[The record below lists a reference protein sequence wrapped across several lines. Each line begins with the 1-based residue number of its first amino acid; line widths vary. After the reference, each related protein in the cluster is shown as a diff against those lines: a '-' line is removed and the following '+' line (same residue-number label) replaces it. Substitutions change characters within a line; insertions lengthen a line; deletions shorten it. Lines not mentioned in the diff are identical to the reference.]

1 MVSVAISATNSATPS
16 IQASLAQARLAQAQ
30 READQA
36 EANAKDLRAQADDAE
51 QQAQASDDNVQKVAS
66 QNRQES
72 LSRLDASTYTAITRN
87 TSAEVPIKVQ
97 NMIVQMY
104 NATSTHRTQS
114 GNPLKTVA
122 NAPPVINSQ
131 GQATGR
137 IVNVSA

>member
-16 IQASLAQARLAQAQ
+16 IQAALAQSRLAQAQ

-36 EANAKDLRAQADDAE
+36 ESNAKDLRAQADEAE
-51 QQAQASDDNVQKVAS
+51 QQAQSSQDNVQKVAT
-66 QNRQES
+66 QNRQ
-72 LSRLDASTYTAITRN
+72 DAASTYSAITR
-87 TSAEVPIKVQ
+87 SGSSSSEVPIKVQ
-97 NMIVQMY
+97 NLIEQMY
-104 NATSTHRTQS
+104 NATSAQRTQS

-122 NAPPVINSQ
+122 NAAPVINNQ